1 MEFLERFLGNS
12 FALSDVED
20 NTPKLLNR
28 SPIRSPKVL
37 RAKFL
42 GFHGLFNFINSKFC
56 SFKDPFAMI
65 CKLVC
70 KLMILQL
77 ACLNFTLDSQ
87 DLYCWFKRKNRYL
100 WIMAVAQAAEN
111 HGDEWGLTWYLRW
124 GIYTSIPFWTHSQNP
139 SYVNSLDSRGTPSSK
154 VLIYLPHDF

>member
-1 MEFLERFLGNS
+1 MEFLETFLGNS

-20 NTPKLLNR
+20 NTPSCWIEVLVE
-28 SPIRSPKVL
+28 VL
-37 RAKFL
+37 RANFF
-42 GFHGLFNFINSKFC
+42 GFHGFFNFINSKFG

-100 WIMAVAQAAEN
+100 WIMAAAQAAEN

-124 GIYTSIPFWTHSQNP
+124 GIFTSIPFWTHSQNP
-139 SYVNSLDSRGTPSSK
+139 SYVNSLDSRGTPGSK